1 MVKGCLRS
9 IKQLFRGRKHAA
21 SKALCQPPQNGK
33 RDLQLQQCQEVWR
46 MDDKSFLIGLFEAQ
60 FGLPAG
66 ILANLLPTA
75 WALLCKPLP
84 SIRRTSAMQR
94 LVLGQLHI
102 WAATE
107 QQYTHASSVTMMKKN
122 SSLWSVVL
130 RKRHPENNH
139 AVSRRAYLQP

>member
-1 MVKGCLRS
+1 MVLV
-9 IKQLFRGRKHAA
+9 LFRGRKHAA

-33 RDLQLQQCQEVWR
+33 RNLQLQQCQEVWR

-60 FGLPAG
+60 CGSPAG

-84 SIRRTSAMQR
+84 SIRRTSATQR

-107 QQYTHASSVTMMKKN
+107 QQHTHASSVTMMKKN

-130 RKRHPENNH
+130 REQHAENNR